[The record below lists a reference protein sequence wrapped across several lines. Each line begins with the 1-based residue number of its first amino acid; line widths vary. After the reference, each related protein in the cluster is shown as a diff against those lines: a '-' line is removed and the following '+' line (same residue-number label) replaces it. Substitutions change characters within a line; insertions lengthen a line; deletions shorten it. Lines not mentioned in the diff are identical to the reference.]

1 MNNAQLTALCQRYRG
16 ILLDSDQ
23 EVINVAVVDAPSHEL
38 LDALH
43 FATQKR
49 INIVCWTR
57 QQMESHQHQPQQTLP
72 AVVSPGHLTAAEL
85 LNQTLHSAL
94 AKRAFLTF
102 MSNQRKVVTVFDYV

>member
-1 MNNAQLTALCQRYRG
+1 MNNAQLTALCQRYQG

-72 AVVSPGHLTAAEL
+72 AVVSPGHLTAASYSIKHCIRHWLNEL
-85 LNQTLHSAL
+85 
-94 AKRAFLTF
+94 LTF

>member
-72 AVVSPGHLTAAEL
+72 AVVSLWSSDGG
-85 LNQTLHSAL
+85 
-94 AKRAFLTF
+94 RATQ
-102 MSNQRKVVTVFDYV
+102 SNVAFGTG